1 MSNLVDGVL
10 SSSLIQRD
18 IPFRLILPRE
28 YATSKKHYPVL
39 NLLHGLNG
47 NFENWTDMTDLAAF
61 AGDREIIIVMPDG
74 GDGWYTDS
82 GEKFESYLIKELL
95 PEIDRHYRTIAD
107 RRHRAIAGNSMG
119 GYGAFKFAL
128 KYPELF
134 ALAGSFSGAFHATA
148 LNGPSPGGSWN
159 ELGPSIVRVFGEPD
173 SDIRVANDLKKLAAV
188 TNDCL
193 PYFYF
198 DCGSDD
204 DFISTNRDLAKT
216 FDELGVPYEFREFKG
231 GHDWDYWGRQIR
243 HLLDLMSEKF
253 PPCEKR

>member
-1 MSNLVDGVL
+1 MSNLIDGVL
-10 SSSLIQRD
+10 SSSLNQRE

-28 YATSKKHYPVL
+28 YASSKKHYPVL
-39 NLLHGLNG
+39 YLLHGLFG
-47 NFENWTDMTDLAAF
+47 SFENWTDLTDLATSAS
-61 AGDREIIIVMPDG
+61 DLEIIIVMPDG

-82 GEKFESYLIKELL
+82 SEKYESYLTDELL
-95 PEIDRHYRTIAD
+95 PEIDRNYRSIAD

-134 ALAGSFSGAFHATA
+134 AFACSFSGAFHAPA
-148 LNGPSPGGSWN
+148 LNGPSSGGSGDI
-159 ELGPSIVRVFGEPD
+159 LGPSITRVFGERD
-173 SDIRVANDLKKLAAV
+173 SDIRNANDLKKLAAV
-188 TNDCL
+188 TSDCL

-198 DCGSDD
+198 DCGLDD

-216 FDELGVPYEFREFKG
+216 FDELGIPHEFHEFDG

-243 HLLDLMSEKF
+243 HLLKFAIEKF
-253 PPCEKR
+253 QPMEKD